1 MKSTIDGTERRG
13 HSNKRTGMGLALVCA
28 LAVFVILAV
37 TGCTSDEPNLVGTA
51 LVTDHVDTVLFALGA
66 EDVTYYTA
74 LRVENNPD
82 PSENYDGITVDQQEV
97 LYMGEQSGTRSGALL
112 ANFDFSDI
120 FTRDYP
126 EELFTEENIKSVK
139 YSLTKLKF
147 YSAFD
152 DTNVTGKPVNLF
164 YHVQELETPFDPAD
178 YANYP
183 VDPVS
188 GVGPLLNSDFGTAKI
203 GNEPRMRFWDSGKF
217 LSWVAN
223 RQKVGIVVTFGAQS
237 DSGLV
242 GFASKELT
250 HFSQLEPLAVGT
262 IAAPNFIVEF
272 QDESILNF
280 LLGPEED
287 TSTFDQV
294 PDAPQSVDDGFLLRT
309 CLRSYPGLYFDLASL
324 PPNAFIN
331 RAVLS
336 VTNDASV
343 SFGTLGTIKVLEY
356 DVQRFGDP
364 YLTVNVN
371 ALKDLS
377 DRFSFLVTGA
387 NSLDPALEETIQF
400 DVTQAILRIIN
411 NVYLGTR
418 GFLLTDDEDFYAG
431 FRSTAVNPDFYYRE
445 FHFKGSADANP
456 DHRPQLKITYSVVNE
471 LNGEGE

>member
-13 HSNKRTGMGLALVCA
+13 HTGMGLALFCS
-28 LAVFVILAV
+28 LAVLVILAGA
-37 TGCTSDEPNLVGTA
+37 GCTSDEPNLVGTA

-74 LRVENNPD
+74 LRVENPD
-82 PSENYDGITVDQQEV
+82 ILVDQQEV
-97 LYMGEQSGTRSGALL
+97 LYLGEQAGTRSGALI

-120 FTRDYP
+120 FTSDYP

-139 YSLTKLKF
+139 YSLTKVKF

-164 YHVQELETPFDPAD
+164 YQVQELETPFDPAD

-183 VDPVS
+183 VEPVS
-188 GVGPLLNSDFGTAKI
+188 GIGPFLNSDFGTAKI
-203 GNEPRMRFWDSGKF
+203 GNEPTMRFWDAAEF
-217 LSWVAN
+217 LGWVAN
-223 RQKVGIVVTFGAQS
+223 RDTVGIIVTFGAQS

-336 VTNDASV
+336 ITNDSSV

-364 YLTVNVN
+364 YRTMELDELN
-371 ALKDLS
+371 DPS
-377 DRFSFLVTGA
+377 DRFSFVVTGA
-387 NSLDPALEETIQF
+387 TSLDPVLEETIQF

-411 NVYLGTR
+411 EVYLGTR

-431 FRSTAVNPDFYYRE
+431 IRSTAVNPDFYYRE
-445 FHFKGSADANP
+445 FRFKGTGDANQA
-456 DHRPQLKITYSVVNE
+456 HRPQLKITYSVVND